1 MRKLI
6 LKMDMS
12 LEGFVGGPNGES
24 DWIFKTCD
32 EGCTLWEL
40 ETIGQAGLHVMGRK
54 TFESMASYWPS
65 STNPYAPAMNSIPKL
80 VFSRAG
86 KVDFDAIAT
95 AKSSQDLKAANRDDE
110 NRNQK
115 RQSAEETKKNQK
127 SWRDPQVASDI
138 VSEITRQK
146 AQPGRPMIA
155 YGGVWFAR
163 ELIKL
168 DLIDEYRFVVHPIIL
183 GKGHAIFDGLEKPR
197 ELKLLSSSAFPSGA
211 IAQIFT
217 RASAL

>member
-6 LKMDMS
+6 LKIDMS

-54 TFESMASYWPS
+54 TFESMANYWPS
-65 STNPYAPAMNSIPKL
+65 STNPFAPAMNSIPKL
-80 VFSRAG
+80 VFSRSG
-86 KVDFDAIAT
+86 KIDFDAIIKAES
-95 AKSSQDLKAANRDDE
+95 ARDLKDANADDASK
-110 NRNQK
+110 NQK
-115 RQSAEETKKNQK
+115 RQSPEETTKNQK

-138 VSEITRQK
+138 VAEIKRQK

-155 YGGVWFAR
+155 YGGVEFAR

-168 DLIDEYRFVVHPIIL
+168 DLLDEYRFVVHPILL
-183 GKGHAIFDGLEKPR
+183 GKGHAIFDGLERPR

-211 IAQIFT
+211 IAKIFV
-217 RASAL
+217 RAS